1 MSADAGDLGQ
11 RVTVLEGLVRRVA
24 AEMGIPADMPMTR
37 EQEAEF
43 RRLFET
49 AAADFGHKPLRVLPS
64 PPDLLDPDTVRTL
77 LRESVTVVK
86 PGEVLFFTA
95 GDPNWTPMQI
105 REIQDVVSGWLECN
119 APEVRV
125 LVLPYGEIAVA
136 EPAQG

>member
-1 MSADAGDLGQ
+1 M
-11 RVTVLEGLVRRVA
+11 
-24 AEMGIPADMPMTR
+24 
-37 EQEAEF
+37 
-43 RRLFET
+43 
-49 AAADFGHKPLRVLPS
+49 
-64 PPDLLDPDTVRTL
+64 LDPDTVRQL

-125 LVLPYGEIAVA
+125 MVLPYGEMAVA